1 MTRAGLLPL
10 APPVARPAPPASPT
24 RQAGAAFGDILQSLV
39 TAADQ
44 QQQQA
49 HRTVQTLHGG
59 SEKNLHEA
67 MIAMEQADIS
77 LRYLVQVRNKAIE
90 AYQEIMRMQL

>member
-1 MTRAGLLPL
+1 MDGLLPL
-10 APPVARPAPPASPT
+10 APTVAPAAPAASPT

-49 HRTVQTLHGG
+49 DRTVQTLHGG
-59 SEKNLHEA
+59 GEKTLHEA
-67 MIAMEQADIS
+67 MIAMEQADNS

>member
-1 MTRAGLLPL
+1 MDGLLPL
-10 APPVARPAPPASPT
+10 APTVAPAAPAASPT
-24 RQAGAAFGDILQSLV
+24 RQPGAAFGDILQSLV
-39 TAADQ
+39 GATDA

-49 HRTVQTLHGG
+49 DQAVQTLHGG
-59 SEKNLHEA
+59 GEKNLHEA